1 VENVVLSHPASRFG
15 AINRSKIRMT
25 VTPSPYS
32 DRMDTHAITRVYGI
46 LAIVVR
52 EMAWLK
58 IINHTATLFQ
68 RILIIVLKI
77 RRTRDAVIYSFMTKK
92 TCWSAVRRIRTVRF
106 IGLST
111 IAKTEKKR
119 PEKMV
124 KRDITVN
131 LVIIVKIV
139 KEGNTLI

>member
-1 VENVVLSHPASRFG
+1 MLSHPASRFG

-58 IINHTATLFQ
+58 IIVVANPTAALFQ
-68 RILIIVLKI
+68 VILIIVLKI
-77 RRTRDAVIYSFMTKK
+77 GRARWDAVIYSFMTKK
-92 TCWSAVRRIRTVRF
+92 TCWPAVRRIRTVRF

-139 KEGNTLI
+139 KEGNTH